1 MERQMGFAVVDGLT
15 KLPVAWLPTAR
26 EAAKTWLSLGEVRHL
41 RIIVPAL
48 KPVSMLEDEAAQ
60 ASRELSSLGAADMAS
75 GCGLFAAIGVGNKAT
90 RAAQASR

>member
-60 ASRELSSLGAADMAS
+60 GLSALGAADMAS
-75 GCGLFAAIGVGNKAT
+75 GCGLFAAIGAGNKANET
-90 RAAQASR
+90 AQATR

>member
-26 EAAKTWLSLGEVRHL
+26 EAAKTWLSLGEDRYL
-41 RIIVPAL
+41 RCIIPAP

-60 ASRELSSLGAADMAS
+60 ASQGLSPLGAADMAS
-75 GCGLFAAIGVGNKAT
+75 GCGLFAAIEAGNKAKE
-90 RAAQASR
+90 AAQASR